1 MILLEFFKNKNPW
14 LTASAVDVLQRF
26 DDENENMG
34 LAKSTRTV
42 QLYRCVQFL
51 KETGKEFGDATEED
65 LRQVIRIKNAPS
77 TKENWKNF
85 FKKFWSWYGKPELTA
100 WIKPGKNI
108 ENKKRPE
115 DMLTEAEV
123 QQIIDYCL
131 CFRDKTMIAV
141 MYDTGVRLGEL
152 LGLNCGDV
160 VNDGDHV
167 TITVDGKTGV
177 RTLGLISSAPYVL
190 RLLAEEHPRK
200 NDRKAPL
207 FLSYNHGRYLKRLS
221 QSYAWQMTRQASKRT
236 GIQKNVHPHLFRHS
250 RATQL
255 ARLGMNTEAM
265 KLYFGWSDTSNQPA
279 TYIHMSNQDVID
291 ITRELVTGEKPKK
304 KHEHSI
310 LLPVKCPR
318 CHTENESGREYCRQC
333 WLPLSQMGISKDNQ
347 LLELLKSGFA
357 NMQGLNLDGLLKDY
371 QHFKVETAQVQ
382 QVYDAFDGSDVL
394 ATDMLRKQLGWSD
407 DDVLNILG
415 YLVSTQLVS
424 AGDLQKGI
432 VKIDKQQF
440 QQFIVMQRRYVA
452 KR

>member
-1 MILLEFFKNKNPW
+1 MTIIEFFRNKNPW
-14 LTASAVDVLQRF
+14 LTASAVDVLTRF

-34 LAKSTRTV
+34 LSNGTRTV
-42 QLYRCVQFL
+42 QLYMLVQFL
-51 KETGKEFGDATEED
+51 KETDKDFGDATEAD
-65 LRQVIRIKNAPS
+65 LRQVIRTKNARA
-77 TKENWKNF
+77 TKENWKTF
-85 FKKFWSWYGKPELTA
+85 FIKFFRWYGKPELIA
-100 WIKPGKNI
+100 WIKHAKNK

-115 DMLTEAEV
+115 DMMTEEEV
-123 QQIIDYCL
+123 LKIIDSCL

-200 NDRKAPL
+200 NDRKSPL

-221 QSYAWQMTRQASKRT
+221 QAYAWMMTKQASKRA
-236 GIQKNVHPHLFRHS
+236 GIQKNVHPHIFRHS
-250 RATQL
+250 RATL
-255 ARLGMNTEAM
+255 FAKLGMNTEAM
-265 KLYFGWSDTSNQPA
+265 KLYFGWADTSNQPA

-291 ITRELVTGEKPKK
+291 IARELVTGEKSKK
-304 KHEHSI
+304 KHERSI

-318 CHTENESGREYCRQC
+318 CQTENESGRDYCRQC
-333 WLPLSQMGISKDNQ
+333 WLPLSQTGISKDNQ

-357 NMQGLNLDGLLKDY
+357 NMQGLNLDGLLNDY
-371 QHFKVETAQVQ
+371 QHFKVETAQIQ
-382 QVYDAFDGSDVL
+382 QVYDCFNGSDML
-394 ATDMLRKQLGWSD
+394 STDILRKHLGWPD

-440 QQFIVMQRRYVA
+440 QQFIVMQRRYVKTA
-452 KR
+452 